1 MNAGMKQMPLLG
13 SMIPFSSKN
22 GASLNAGMMKMPL
35 LGAIQS
41 TAALEL
47 PDFQMAEGAP
57 FAALFS
63 QVMEES
69 GKGSKSVTTSQQ
81 NNASSQD
88 WIARVMQILEG
99 SQGSGEGLE
108 KPSIEWQGESLKDLV
123 LPSELLQK
131 AQAVVSD
138 ALHKWLGSG
147 APDIEQNDSK
157 IQKDSVEQ
165 LIAVLEGLVALPIDQ
180 WKKLDPNVMV
190 PLFAAA
196 KQLTNLDSKAQLS
209 PNVSESVHWIQ
220 KLLSEISQKAETE
233 TVEADNQQLAILKK
247 AYSHYVQPQT
257 QTTDGEK
264 ELSGLESVAKWG
276 ESAKEIQPLN
286 EHEASFN
293 SSLQSNTAKAGE
305 TISVPLQS
313 NPKLMN
319 LQQFIDK
326 FRQILEK
333 SQFAK
338 QPNANTLMIKL
349 YPENLGTLRIELQQK
364 DGVVTAR
371 ILASAQ
377 TVKELI
383 DSNIASLKQA
393 FTQQNISVDKVE
405 IVFHP
410 PELDTYHRDSSEGG
424 RQEQRQQPQKQKDDE
439 KESDRS
445 FEELLINMEV

>member
-1 MNAGMKQMPLLG
+1 MNAGMKQMPLFG
-13 SMIPFSSKN
+13 SMIPFSNKN
-22 GASLNAGMMKMPL
+22 GVSLNAEMMKMPL
-35 LGAIQS
+35 LGAVQS

-47 PDFQMAEGAP
+47 PDFQMAEGSP

-69 GKGSKSVTTSQQ
+69 GKGSKSVITSQQ

-88 WIARVMQILEG
+88 WIARVLQILEG

-108 KPSIEWQGESLKDLV
+108 KSSIEWQGESLKDLV
-123 LPSELLQK
+123 LPTELLQK

-157 IQKDSVEQ
+157 VQKDPVEQ

-220 KLLSEISQKAETE
+220 KLLSEISQKVETE

-247 AYSHYVQPQT
+247 AYSHYVEP

-264 ELSGLESVAKWG
+264 ELSGREPVAKWG

-286 EHEASFN
+286 EHEASLN

-364 DGVVTAR
+364 EGVVTAR

-405 IVFHP
+405 IVFHQ

>member
-1 MNAGMKQMPLLG
+1 
-13 SMIPFSSKN
+13 
-22 GASLNAGMMKMPL
+22 MPL
-35 LGAIQS
+35 LGAVQS

-47 PDFQMAEGAP
+47 PDFQMAEGSP

-247 AYSHYVQPQT
+247 AYSHYVEP

-264 ELSGLESVAKWG
+264 ELSGHESVAKWG

-319 LQQFIDK
+319 LQQFIEK

-364 DGVVTAR
+364 EGVVTAR

>member
-1 MNAGMKQMPLLG
+1 MNAGMNQMPLLG

-22 GASLNAGMMKMPL
+22 GASLNAGMMKMPM
-35 LGAIQS
+35 LGAVQIK
-41 TAALEL
+41 AALEL
-47 PDFQMAEGAP
+47 PDSQMAEGSP
-57 FAALFS
+57 FAAFFS

-69 GKGSKSVTTSQQ
+69 GKGSKSVITSQQ
-81 NNASSQD
+81 NYASSQD
-88 WIARVMQILEG
+88 WISRVLQILEG

-108 KPSIEWQGESLKDLV
+108 KSSNEWQGESLKDLV
-123 LPSELLQK
+123 LPTELLQK

-157 IQKDSVEQ
+157 VQKDPVEQ
-165 LIAVLEGLVALPIDQ
+165 LIAVLEGLVALPVDQ

-209 PNVSESVHWIQ
+209 PNVSDSVHWIQ
-220 KLLSEISQKAETE
+220 KLLSEISQKAETK

-247 AYSHYVQPQT
+247 AYSHYVEP

-264 ELSGLESVAKWG
+264 ELSGHEPVTKWG

-286 EHEASFN
+286 EHEASLN

-364 DGVVTAR
+364 EGVVTAR

-405 IVFHP
+405 IVFHQ

>member
-1 MNAGMKQMPLLG
+1 MNAGMKQMPLFG
-13 SMIPFSSKN
+13 SMIPFSNKN
-22 GASLNAGMMKMPL
+22 GVSLNAEMMKMPL
-35 LGAIQS
+35 LGAVQS
-41 TAALEL
+41 MAALEL
-47 PDFQMAEGAP
+47 PDFQMAEGSP

-69 GKGSKSVTTSQQ
+69 GKGSKSVITSQQ

-88 WIARVMQILEG
+88 WIARVLQILEG

-108 KPSIEWQGESLKDLV
+108 KSSIEWQGESLKDLV
-123 LPSELLQK
+123 LPTELLQK

-157 IQKDSVEQ
+157 VQKDPVEQ

-220 KLLSEISQKAETE
+220 KLLSEISQKMETE

-247 AYSHYVQPQT
+247 AYSHYVEP

-264 ELSGLESVAKWG
+264 ELSGREPVAKWG

-364 DGVVTAR
+364 EGVVTAR
-371 ILASAQ
+371 ILASTQ

-405 IVFHP
+405 IVFHQ

>member
-1 MNAGMKQMPLLG
+1 MNAGMKQMPLLE
-13 SMIPFSSKN
+13 SMFPFSSKT
-22 GASLNAGMMKMPL
+22 GATLNAGMMKMPL

-41 TAALEL
+41 TVALEL
-47 PDFQMAEGAP
+47 PDFQMAEGSP

-69 GKGSKSVTTSQQ
+69 GKGSKSVITSQQ

-88 WIARVMQILEG
+88 WIARVLQILEG

-108 KPSIEWQGESLKDLV
+108 KSSIEWQGESLKDLV
-123 LPSELLQK
+123 LPTELLQK

-157 IQKDSVEQ
+157 VQKDPVEQ

-220 KLLSEISQKAETE
+220 KLLSEISQKVETE

-247 AYSHYVQPQT
+247 AYSHYVEP

-264 ELSGLESVAKWG
+264 ELSGREPVAKWG

-286 EHEASFN
+286 EHEASLN

-364 DGVVTAR
+364 EGVVTAR

-405 IVFHP
+405 IVFHQ

-424 RQEQRQQPQKQKDDE
+424 RQEQRQQPQKQMDDE

>member
-1 MNAGMKQMPLLG
+1 MNAGMKQMPLFG
-13 SMIPFSSKN
+13 SMIPFSNKN
-22 GASLNAGMMKMPL
+22 GVSLNAEMMKIPL
-35 LGAIQS
+35 LGAVQS

-47 PDFQMAEGAP
+47 PDFQMAEGSP

-69 GKGSKSVTTSQQ
+69 GKGSKSVITSQQ

-88 WIARVMQILEG
+88 WIARVLQILEG

-108 KPSIEWQGESLKDLV
+108 KSSIEWQGESLKDLV
-123 LPSELLQK
+123 LPTELLQK

-157 IQKDSVEQ
+157 VQKDPVEQ

-220 KLLSEISQKAETE
+220 KLLSEISQKVETE

-247 AYSHYVQPQT
+247 AYSHYVEP

-264 ELSGLESVAKWG
+264 ELSGREPVAKWG
-276 ESAKEIQPLN
+276 ESAKEIQSLN

-364 DGVVTAR
+364 EGVVTAR
-371 ILASAQ
+371 ILASTQ

-405 IVFHP
+405 IVFHQ

>member
-1 MNAGMKQMPLLG
+1 LNAGMKQMPLFG
-13 SMIPFSSKN
+13 SMIPFSNKN
-22 GASLNAGMMKMPL
+22 GVSLNAEMMKMPL
-35 LGAIQS
+35 LGAVQS

-47 PDFQMAEGAP
+47 PDFQMAEGSP

-69 GKGSKSVTTSQQ
+69 GKGSKSVITSQQ

-88 WIARVMQILEG
+88 WIARVLQILEG

-108 KPSIEWQGESLKDLV
+108 KSSIEWQGESLKDLV
-123 LPSELLQK
+123 LPTELLQK

-157 IQKDSVEQ
+157 VQKDPVEQ

-220 KLLSEISQKAETE
+220 KLLSEISQKVETE

-247 AYSHYVQPQT
+247 AYSHYVEP

-264 ELSGLESVAKWG
+264 ELSGREPVAKWG

-364 DGVVTAR
+364 EGVVTAR
-371 ILASAQ
+371 ILASTQ

-405 IVFHP
+405 IVFHQ